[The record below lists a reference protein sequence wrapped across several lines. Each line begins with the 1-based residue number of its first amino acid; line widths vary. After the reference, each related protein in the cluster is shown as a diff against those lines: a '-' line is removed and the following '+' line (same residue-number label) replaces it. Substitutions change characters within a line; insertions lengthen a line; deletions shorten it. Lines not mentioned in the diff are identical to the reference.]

1 MKETLFKMFAGMLEQ
16 VGESKLEEVLQQ
28 LHDSDET
35 RYNQAVVG
43 GWALVSALEPLV
55 EKTKTSIDDMLVNG
69 IKDAISA
76 SAKTNDVELPVF

>member
-35 RYNQAVVG
+35 RYNQEIGRAHV
-43 GWALVSALEPLV
+43 
-55 EKTKTSIDDMLVNG
+55 
-69 IKDAISA
+69 
-76 SAKTNDVELPVF
+76 